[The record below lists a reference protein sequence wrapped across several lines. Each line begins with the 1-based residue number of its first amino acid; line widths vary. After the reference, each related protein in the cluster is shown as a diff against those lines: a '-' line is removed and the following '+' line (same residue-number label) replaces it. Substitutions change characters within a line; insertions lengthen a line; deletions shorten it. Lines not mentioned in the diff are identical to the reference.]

1 VRRFTIWGW
10 DFVLGS
16 FGAGFWG
23 AGEEGVGLEAA
34 RGWAGLAGGWVV
46 GDEGCAGFVLG
57 VWEGE
62 DERGEPP

>member
-1 VRRFTIWGW
+1 
-10 DFVLGS
+10 LGS

-34 RGWAGLAGGWVV
+34 RGWAGGWVV
-46 GDEGCAGFVLG
+46 GDEGCVGLVLG

-62 DERGEPP
+62 GERGEPP

>member
-1 VRRFTIWGW
+1 M
-10 DFVLGS
+10 GS

-46 GDEGCAGFVLG
+46 GDEGCVGFVLG